1 MSVSA
6 VVDDALSPD
15 FPLGVELEVSVR
27 GEDAELRPGLTS
39 RSGVDLTT
47 QPRADVVR
55 IEVLVRVTL

>member
-6 VVDDALSPD
+6 VVDDALSPV
-15 FPLGVELEVSVR
+15 LSAGVELEVFVR

-47 QPRADVVR
+47 QPLADVVR
-55 IEVLVRVTL
+55 IEVLVR